1 MERHGT
7 ELIIERMH
15 LSQHKITMREVQKN
29 HDFGAKWMKIQYRL
43 VHGLTISSWHVII
56 LLHLFDNLPFLYKL
70 FLLFL
75 FCFYFIFLSHRSIQT
90 RLTFLLLFSLHNKY
104 HTLHLPYDEIFLIF
118 IRILEKKGYT
128 TNNINRFS

>member
-1 MERHGT
+1 
-7 ELIIERMH
+7 
-15 LSQHKITMREVQKN
+15 
-29 HDFGAKWMKIQYRL
+29 MKIQYRL

-128 TNNINRFS
+128 TNNINRFSWYLIKYVSFIVCLFLTTPRRICEHKKNHKFLFKK